1 MRKAVNANP
10 DETDIARDGRQNPLL
25 ALSRHRL
32 TLIACPLSGK
42 SGRRR
47 IGSARMEKGTA
58 SQPVG
63 LHGQDKIK
71 IGRASCRE
79 RV

>member
-1 MRKAVNANP
+1 MRKTVNVDP
-10 DETDIARDGRQNPLL
+10 DETAWRDGRQNPLL

-63 LHGQDKIK
+63 LHGQDKINP
-71 IGRASCRE
+71 
-79 RV
+79 VVP